1 MNAVPG
7 FAALHAR
14 WRSLAPGERRLLGW
28 LLLLLAATA
37 LWFAALAPAWRTLA
51 SAPAH
56 IDKLDVQL
64 QSLQHMAAQ
73 AKQLQARPVLARSEV
88 VRALDTLSTQR
99 FAALAS
105 LQSGADRTTVNLK
118 GVASEALVAW
128 LGQVRQNIGAVVEQ
142 ANLRQV
148 GGNWEGTLVLSLPAT
163 P

>member
-7 FAALHAR
+7 FAAMRAR
-14 WRSLAPGERRLLGW
+14 WHGLSPGERRLLVG
-28 LLLLLAATA
+28 LLLLLVATA
-37 LWFAALAPAWRTLA
+37 LWFTALSPAWRTVA
-51 SAPAH
+51 SAPTQ
-56 IDKLDVQL
+56 IDKLDLQL

-73 AKQLQARPVLARSEV
+73 AKQLQVRPVMARSDA

-99 FAALAS
+99 FAGLAS

-128 LGQVRQNIGAVVEQ
+128 LGQVRQNIGVVVEQ

-148 GGNWEGTLVLSLPAT
+148 GGNWEGTLVLSLPAS